1 MNTMKIYKCYQV
13 YGYKEAFFLQ
23 PLKTHPYNWDE
34 ITVQLPEGAEPVK
47 TEFGSPAV
55 KLANGHLCT
64 HLFTDWQKDCVV
76 PYLIDTEPTDPKK
89 VHRILLDV
97 VQEGDTDE
105 MD

>member
-1 MNTMKIYKCYQV
+1 MASSPQKNLQFISPP
-13 YGYKEAFFLQ
+13 KEAGDFLQ
-23 PLKTHPYNWDE
+23 N
-34 ITVQLPEGAEPVK
+34 Q
-47 TEFGSPAV
+47 V

-76 PYLIDTEPTDPKK
+76 PYLVDTDPTNPKK
-89 VHRILLDV
+89 VHRILLDI

>member
-64 HLFTDWQKDCVV
+64 HLFTDWQKD
-76 PYLIDTEPTDPKK
+76 LIDTDPTDPKK

>member
-1 MNTMKIYKCYQV
+1 MNTMKVYKCYQV
-13 YGYKEAFFLQ
+13 YGYKEAFFWQ
-23 PLKTHPYNWDE
+23 PLKMHPYNWDE
-34 ITVQLPEGAEPVK
+34 LVK
-47 TEFGSPAV
+47 TEFGSHAV

-76 PYLIDTEPTDPKK
+76 PYLVDTDPTNPKK

>member
-13 YGYKEAFFLQ
+13 YGYKEAFFWQ

-34 ITVQLPEGAEPVK
+34 ITVQLPEGAELVK
-47 TEFGSPAV
+47 TEFGSHAV
-55 KLANGHLCT
+55 KLANGHLYT
-64 HLFTDWQKDCVV
+64 HLFTEWQKDCVV
-76 PYLIDTEPTDPKK
+76 PYLVDTDPTDPKK